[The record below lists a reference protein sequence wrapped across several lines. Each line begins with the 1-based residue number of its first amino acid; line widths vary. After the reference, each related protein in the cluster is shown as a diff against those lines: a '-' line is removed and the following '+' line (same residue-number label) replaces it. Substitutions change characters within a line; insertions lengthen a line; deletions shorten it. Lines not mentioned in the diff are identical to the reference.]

1 MEVNPT
7 EFWIKE
13 KNKFPHLSKMA
24 KEVLGVPLSSAPVE
38 PLFSIAGK
46 VSYYS
51 VVHLIRIS
59 GEHKLGLIY

>member
-1 MEVNPT
+1 
-7 EFWIKE
+7 
-13 KNKFPHLSKMA
+13 MA

-51 VVHLIRIS
+51 VVHLIQIS